1 MVIPELHRGAAG
13 LSHLSGG
20 RPVRPLLN
28 RVGRSAPDLAFRF
41 TPIAELDLN
50 LEVGSSR

>member
-13 LSHLSGG
+13 PCPLSGG
-20 RPVRPLLN
+20 RPVRTLLN
-28 RVGRSAPDLAFRF
+28 RVGRNAPDLAFRF

-50 LEVGSSR
+50 LEVGSSQ